1 MESANACNG
10 RGACSPKT
18 GKCACGMPFKGKS
31 CELSGCPKNCLNRG
45 GCNEATGKCACPK
58 GYHGIACEFVSCPD
72 DCSGGGECN
81 RLSGKCICKMGFS
94 GPRCRRATRCNGAKN
109 SVKKMNWYTVW
120 DKPGWITCPIGQAV
134 YAFRRGLCDA
144 LSCLNS
150 GSCAAP
156 CEGTSADAYQV
167 PIRHCYHSLDWY
179 GSMDKQGWSKCEAN
193 YFVTGLYRSCDS
205 LYCLQMAKC
214 CSFKAS
220 RWASCTNTNWAA
232 KFNGPGWVR
241 APAHKFV
248 SGLYRSKGHRLRNI
262 DQAYTCG
269 WVRGY

>member
-1 MESANACNG
+1 MG
-10 RGACSPKT
+10 
-18 GKCACGMPFKGKS
+18 
-31 CELSGCPKNCLNRG
+31 
-45 GCNEATGKCACPK
+45 GKCACPK

-205 LYCLQMAKC
+205 RSSGSTSVTRRLTSWSRPRLWCARSLT
-214 CSFKAS
+214 AS
-220 RWASCTNTNWAA
+220 RTPISASSTAQDGC
-232 KFNGPGWVR
+232 V
-241 APAHKFV
+241 
-248 SGLYRSKGHRLRNI
+248 RLRTSSFPVCTAAR
-262 DQAYTCG
+262 DTGSATLT
-269 WVRGY
+269 RL